1 MRFLRPVSLLSA
13 SLFVVAC
20 NAEESVSAPAAPAA
34 EKMMISDSFDKAAL
48 IQKFTALRLQ
58 VSDIVPADIPGLLEV
73 QTSSGVLFSSLDGEH
88 FIAGT
93 LYGFD
98 GDGNVEDIL
107 AKRQQPKNAELIA
120 QYTDSM
126 IEFKADDEKHVLTIF
141 TDITCGYCVKLH
153 NDMGEYNK
161 RGITVRYLAYPRQ
174 GPQGPVAE
182 QMAQIW
188 CADDQQAAM
197 HNGKV
202 NRQFPERND
211 QFEQCLD
218 TVQQSFALGRKLGIS
233 GTPALFTESGELI
246 SGYMPPEA
254 LIKQLDKQ

>member
-20 NAEESVSAPAAPAA
+20 NAEESVSAPAVPADNA
-34 EKMMISDSFDKAAL
+34 AVATNFDKAAL
-48 IQKFTALRLQ
+48 VEKFTQLRLQ
-58 VSDIVPADIPGLLEV
+58 VVDVVPSDIPGLVEV
-73 QTSSGVLFSSLDGEH
+73 QTASGVLFSSLDGEH

-98 GDGNVEDIL
+98 AEGNVEDIL
-107 AKRQQPKNAELIA
+107 AKRQQPKNAELIS
-120 QYTDSM
+120 QYSDSM
-126 IEFKADDEKHVLTIF
+126 IEFKADNEKHVLTVF

-174 GPQGPVAE
+174 GPQGPVAD

-188 CADDQQAAM
+188 CADDQQTAM

-202 NRQFPERND
+202 NREFPEQNEK
-211 QFEQCLD
+211 FEQCLD

-246 SGYMPPEA
+246 SGYMPPQA
-254 LIKQLDKQ
+254 LINHLEQK

>member
-1 MRFLRPVSLLSA
+1 MRFLRPLSLLSA

-20 NAEESVSAPAAPAA
+20 NAEENVQAPITPAEPTA
-34 EKMMISDSFDKAAL
+34 VAVDFDRAAL
-48 IQKFTALRLQ
+48 TEKFTQLRLQ
-58 VSDIVPADIPGLLEV
+58 VMDIVPSDIPGLLEV
-73 QTSSGVLFSSLDGEH
+73 QTSGGILFSSMDGER

-98 GDGNVEDIL
+98 SDGNVEDLI
-107 AKRQQPKNAELIA
+107 AKRQQPLNAELIN
-120 QYTDSM
+120 QYTDAM
-126 IEFKADDEKHVLTIF
+126 IEFKADNEKHVLTVF

-161 RGITVRYLAYPRQ
+161 RGISVRYLAYPRQ
-174 GPQGPVAE
+174 GPQSPVAE

-188 CADDQQAAM
+188 CADDQQTAM

-202 NRQFPERND
+202 NREFPARTER
-211 QFEQCLD
+211 FEQCLE
-218 TVQQSFALGRKLGIS
+218 TIQENYALGQKLGIS
-233 GTPALFTESGELI
+233 GTPALFTERGELI

-254 LIKQLDKQ
+254 LIKRLDQK